1 MQNFKPFVSIV
12 IPAFNAGP
20 TLSQTVRACM
30 DQDYP
35 KDKFEIIVV
44 DDGSDD
50 NTRDVA
56 AGFNVRYIYQ
66 KKSGP
71 ASARNNGWRNS
82 KGEAVCFTDADC
94 IPESD
99 WISKLVRHYNA
110 DNTGAV
116 AGSYS
121 VHGSPYLL
129 DKFVHYEIQ
138 DRHSRMP
145 EHISSFGTYN
155 VMIKRAVLE
164 ATAGFNPEYYK
175 ASGEDTDLSYKITGA
190 GYKIYFAKDA
200 SVSHKNI
207 LRLWKY
213 LIVQFRHGY
222 WRMKLY
228 RGNISKIAGD
238 EYGYWKDFLE
248 VPLAIALIFS
258 LFFGSGY
265 RAMLTAGLFLIQ
277 LPLAVKISFQAKDAI
292 YLSFSLVT
300 FIRAFVRVAGGMFGF
315 IKFWIFRVG

>member
-1 MQNFKPFVSIV
+1 MEKPYVSVV
-12 IPAFNAGP
+12 IPAFNSAS
-20 TLSQTVRACM
+20 TLSHTIKACM

-35 KDKFEIIVV
+35 KDRSEIIVV

-50 NTRDVA
+50 NTKDVA
-56 AGFNVRYIYQ
+56 AGFNIRYVYQ

-82 KGEAVCFTDADC
+82 KGDAICFTDADC

-99 WISKLVRHYNA
+99 WVSKLVRHYNA
-110 DNTGAV
+110 TSTGAV
-116 AGSYS
+116 AGSYN

-145 EHISSFGTYN
+145 EYISSFGTYN

-164 ATAGFNPEYYK
+164 VTGGFNPEYHN

-190 GYKIYFAKDA
+190 GYRIYFAKDA
-200 SVSHKNI
+200 FVSHKNI
-207 LRLWKY
+207 LRLWRY
-213 LIVQFRHGY
+213 LLIQFRHGY

-228 RGNISKIAGD
+228 RGNISMIAKD

-248 VPLAIALIFS
+248 VFLAMGFISS
-258 LFFGSGY
+258 LFFDFGH
-265 RAMLTAGLFLIQ
+265 RAMLIAALFLIQ
-277 LPLAVKISFQAKDAI
+277 LPLAVKIAFQAKDVL
-292 YLSFSLVT
+292 YLGFSLVT
-300 FIRAFVRVAGGMFGF
+300 FIRAFVRIAGGIFGF
-315 IKFWIFRVG
+315 IKFWIFRMG